1 MYIIGNVNNQALP
14 MKTLHRFVLKSYLG
28 PLFMTFFI
36 VMFILLM
43 QFLWKYID
51 DLVGKGLDIDII
63 FELLLYASAGL
74 VPMALPLSTLLA
86 SLMTMGNMGENNEL
100 LAMKS
105 AGISLP
111 RIMSPLIILA
121 ILVST
126 GAFFFANNVLPHTNL
141 KISSLLY
148 DVKQQRPE
156 LQIKPGIFNNDID
169 GYSIKIAQKD
179 PRTNLMRRIMI
190 YDHRSNEGNLLVTVA
205 DSGYMQVTDDEKH
218 MLVTLFDGYTYQEM
232 SEGQSTRRNPRKYP
246 SRRNKFEEQ
255 VIVLELK
262 GFGLQRT
269 DEELFKSNFQVMN
282 MNQLQKSTDSLTNEL
297 NKRKDAFINTM
308 LTSTLVRNPFGSRR
322 DSLATGK
329 FTLNVDSI
337 MNSMPEQTKQRTVER
352 ALSNAR
358 AAKNHVT
365 SSKDE
370 FYHRGKYI
378 ARHRVEWNRKL
389 ALSFACLVFFFI
401 GAPLGAIIRKGG
413 LGMPVVVSVLF
424 FVIYYVIS
432 LTGEKFVRELVWQP
446 IWGMWIASF
455 ILLPVGIF
463 LSYKATTDSV
473 IMNADYYILAF
484 KKYIRLTRIK
494 KAKVS

>member
-1 MYIIGNVNNQALP
+1 
-14 MKTLHRFVLKSYLG
+14 
-28 PLFMTFFI
+28 MTFFI

-51 DLVGKGLDIDII
+51 DLVGKGLELDII
-63 FELLLYASAGL
+63 LELLLYASAGL
-74 VPMALPLSTLLA
+74 VPMALPLATLLA
-86 SLMTMGNMGENNEL
+86 SLMTLGNLGENNEL

-111 RIMSPLIILA
+111 RIMSPLIVLA
-121 ILVST
+121 ILVSIS
-126 GAFFFANNVLPHTNL
+126 AFFFANNVLPHTNL

-169 GYSIKIAQKD
+169 GYSIKVARKD
-179 PRTNLMRRIMI
+179 PNTNLMRKIMI

-218 MLVTLFDGYTYQEM
+218 MIVTLFNGYTYEEM
-232 SEGQSTRRNPRKYP
+232 KENVNVRRTPRKFP
-246 SRRNKFEEQ
+246 ARRNKFDEQ
-255 VIVLELK
+255 VAVLELK
-262 GFGLQRT
+262 GFGFQRT
-269 DEELFKSNFQVMN
+269 NEDLFKSNFQVMN
-282 MNQLQKSTDSLTNEL
+282 LNQLENASDSLEIQL
-297 NKRKDAFINTM
+297 GERKESFKKT
-308 LTSTLVRNPFGSRR
+308 LLQSTLIRNPFGSRR
-322 DSLATGK
+322 DSGVVASY
-329 FTLNVDSI
+329 TLNVDSI
-337 MNSMPEQTKQRTVER
+337 LNSMPENMKQRTIDR
-352 ALSNAR
+352 ALANAR
-358 AAKNHVT
+358 AAKNYVT

-424 FVIYYVIS
+424 FVLYYIIS

-446 IWGMWIASF
+446 GFGMWIATF
-455 ILLPVGIF
+455 ILLPLGVF

-473 IMNADYYILAF
+473 ILNADYYIL
-484 KKYIRLTRIK
+484 IIK
-494 KAKVS
+494 KLARLQKVRKAKLASN